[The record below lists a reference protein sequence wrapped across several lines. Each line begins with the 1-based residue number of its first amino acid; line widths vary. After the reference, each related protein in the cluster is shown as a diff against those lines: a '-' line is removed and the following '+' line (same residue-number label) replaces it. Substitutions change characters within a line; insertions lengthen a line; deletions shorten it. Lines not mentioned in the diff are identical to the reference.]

1 MDTTCLVNQGL
12 QVQSL
17 ASPVFDETKP
27 LPHHHMILAVCR
39 MLNTQTP
46 PPPHT
51 HKQSVPYVYSLFTRS
66 HFVCSETALFSPTL
80 AVFCVLLSYQGNYF
94 SLSKYFI
101 FM

>member
-1 MDTTCLVNQGL
+1 MDKTCLVNQGL

-51 HKQSVPYVYSLFTRS
+51 HTRKVNPMSTPFSPVPILS
-66 HFVCSETALFSPTL
+66 ALFSPTL